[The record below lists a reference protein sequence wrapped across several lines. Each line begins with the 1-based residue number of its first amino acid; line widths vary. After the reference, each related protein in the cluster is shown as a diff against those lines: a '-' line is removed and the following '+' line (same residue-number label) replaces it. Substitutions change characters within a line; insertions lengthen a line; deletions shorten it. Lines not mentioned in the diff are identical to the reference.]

1 MTTRD
6 NILPTVSRARALAAA
21 LGLRRHTVVRR
32 LVTWTGGQPGVGTA
46 VADDLVIAGAR
57 VRGPSF
63 QDAAGL
69 SSEAR
74 FDTVHT
80 VSKITPAHTG
90 GGYTPA
96 QLLPT
101 LADGQELV
109 YVLTGDDGVPRL
121 CRVEALSLDRPFE
134 YTLTL
139 REYRETP

>member
-1 MTTRD
+1 VTIRAD
-6 NILPTVSRARALAAA
+6 ELATVREGRELVASE
-21 LGLRRHTVVRR
+21 GLRRHTVVRR
-32 LVTWTGGQPGVGTA
+32 VVTWTGGQPGVGTPE
-46 VADDLVIAGAR
+46 ADDLVIAGAR